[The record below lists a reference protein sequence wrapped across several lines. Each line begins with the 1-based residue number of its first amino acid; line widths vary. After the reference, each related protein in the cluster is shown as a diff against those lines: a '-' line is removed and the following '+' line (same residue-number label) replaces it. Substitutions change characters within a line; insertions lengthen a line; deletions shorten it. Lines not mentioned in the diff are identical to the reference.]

1 MNFKEKTK
9 KILSSIKIESGI
21 LTSVLIMAL
30 LSFFCVMFQAV
41 GQNGVNARGYLTF
54 LTSPVIVVFNF
65 IPVFLVMLFIYCLTN
80 RVWVSFLLTDLVL
93 NIALFINHYKV
104 VFRAEAFKFS
114 DIILAGEAFNI
125 TKNYSFGFSLK
136 LFVVFLMSFLLF
148 VCVLAAVK
156 NKKTPFLKRGAVLL
170 LDVLLMAGAYLG
182 IYQNKALYD
191 SLPSFAGDYNE
202 VSLISNKGLVY
213 SFLVGIK
220 DTGYEKPD
228 GYSVSEYYNI
238 LDKYDKEDKENK
250 SEYKPN
256 IIGIMSE
263 AFFDME
269 ECEKAEFYPGMKP
282 LENMRRL
289 RSEGVYGS
297 MIVPGFAGSTAS
309 TEFEFLSGDNI
320 SLISKTMPSVYN
332 SYIHKPLYC
341 LPQYLKSQGYDT
353 LAIHPGHNWFY
364 NRESVYA
371 KMGFDDF
378 ITLEDLPGDIKK
390 INYYTADSETS
401 KLIID
406 NYKKHLETS
415 SKPYFNFTVTIQ
427 NHGPYNSDETFDPPR
442 YVKPSD
448 MTNDMYY
455 IINNYTEGL
464 ANADALLGEVM
475 DYINTVD
482 KPTYLVF
489 FGDHL
494 PYLDSEY
501 KGYEYLGYDVSGS
514 SEESIIKKYKIPYV
528 MCANNAAKEYEAQN
542 GLETKKGEQEL
553 ISSNFLT
560 GKFLDFTNM
569 SVPAYYRFTN
579 EVEKSVSVISP
590 IFYIENGKFTE
601 NLSSN
606 GKKLINEYAICQY
619 KNLKEYEK

>member
-1 MNFKEKTK
+1 MNFKDKTK

-41 GQNGVNARGYLTF
+41 AQNGANARGYLTF

-65 IPVFLVMLFIYCLTN
+65 IPVFLVMLFVYCLTN
-80 RVWVSFLLTDLVL
+80 RVWASFLLTGLMLD
-93 NIALFINHYKV
+93 IALFINHYKV

-136 LFVVFLMSFLLF
+136 LFIVFLMSFLLF
-148 VCVLAAVK
+148 VFVLAAVK

-182 IYQNKALYD
+182 IYRNKALYD

-238 LDKYDKEDKENK
+238 LDKYDKEDKESK
-250 SEYKPN
+250 GEYKPN

-378 ITLEDLPGDIKK
+378 ITLEDLSGDLKK

-427 NHGPYNSDETFDPPR
+427 NHGPYKSDETYDTPR

-448 MTNDMYY
+448 MSNDMYN
-455 IINNYTEGL
+455 IINNYAEGL

-494 PYLDSEY
+494 PYLDAEY